1 MEKPA
6 QTAYPIE
13 ELLRRRWS
21 PRAFAERLVEPE
33 KLLRMFEAAR
43 WSASCFNE
51 QPWSFIVAT
60 RDNEAEF
67 ARLLSCLVEGNQV
80 WASHAPVLMVS
91 VARLNFA
98 RIFVPEG
105 KAVDTRAMTE
115 TGKPNRHAI
124 HDVGLATA
132 QMILQAL
139 AMGVFVH
146 PMAGF
151 HPDKVR
157 ELYGVPEGYEP
168 VTAIAAGYPGDPA
181 TLPESLR
188 QRELA
193 PRVRKPQEEFVFR
206 GRFGA

>member
-21 PRAFAERLVEPE
+21 PRAFADRPVEPE
-33 KLLRMFEAAR
+33 KLASMFEAVR

-60 RDNEAEF
+60 RDDAVEF

-80 WASHAPVLMVS
+80 WVAHAPVLMVS
-91 VARLNFA
+91 VAWHNF
-98 RIFVPEG
+98 VQ
-105 KAVDTRAMTE
+105 
-115 TGKPNRHAI
+115 TGKPNLHAI

-139 AMGVFVH
+139 AMGVFMH

-151 HPDKVR
+151 YPDKVR

-168 VTAIAAGYPGDPA
+168 VAAIAAGYPGDPA
-181 TLPESLR
+181 TLPEPLR

-193 PRVRKPQEEFVFR
+193 PRVRKRQEEFVFR
-206 GRFGA
+206 RRFGA

>member
-6 QTAYPIE
+6 ETAHPIE

-21 PRAFAERLVEPE
+21 PRAFAERPVEPE

-51 QPWSFIVAT
+51 QPWSFLVAT
-60 RDNEAEF
+60 RDDAAGF
-67 ARLLSCLVEGNQV
+67 ARLLSCLIEGNQA
-80 WASHAPVLMVS
+80 WAAYAPVLMVS

-98 RIFVPEG
+98 QN
-105 KAVDTRAMTE
+105 
-115 TGKPNRHAI
+115 GKPNRHAI

-132 QMILQAL
+132 QMINQAM
-139 AMGVFVH
+139 AMGLFVH

-151 HPDKVR
+151 FPDKVR

-168 VTAIAAGYPGDPA
+168 VAAIAAGYPGDA
-181 TLPESLR
+181 AALSESLR

-193 PRVRKPQEEFVFR
+193 PRVRKPVEEFVFR
-206 GRFGA
+206 GRFGI